1 MSHPRDWYVDIAGQ
15 GPDLVLLHG
24 LGASSFSWRH
34 NRAQLARH
42 FRVITPDLPGH
53 GRSPAPLNADYRAE
67 APATVLDWSA
77 WGVSWTGTVS
87 KPSPWAATPWV
98 AA

>member
-1 MSHPRDWYVDIAGQ
+1 MIHPRDWYVEIAGQ

-34 NRAQLARH
+34 NRAHLSRH

-53 GRSPAPLNADYRAE
+53 GRSPAPPGGDYHWR
-67 APATVLDWSA
+67 PWSGA
-77 WGVSWTGTVS
+77 SRIFWTGRVS
-87 KPSPWAATPWV
+87 KPSSWGATPWE

>member
-1 MSHPRDWYVDIAGQ
+1 MIHPRDWYVEIEGQ

-34 NRAQLARH
+34 NRAPLSRH

-53 GRSPAPLNADYRAE
+53 GRSPAPLEADYRAG
-67 APATVLDWSA
+67 ARGLPPDP
-77 WGVSWTGTVS
+77 G
-87 KPSPWAATPWV
+87 
-98 AA
+98 

>member
-1 MSHPRDWYVDIAGQ
+1 MIHPRDWYVEIAGQ

-34 NRAQLARH
+34 NSAPLSRH

-53 GRSPAPLNADYRAE
+53 GRSPAPARRL
-67 APATVLDWSA
+67 
-77 WGVSWTGTVS
+77 
-87 KPSPWAATPWV
+87 
-98 AA
+98 